1 MCARADSGKVCQF
14 PFIINGKVKW
24 DCVEVGA
31 ENSWN
36 GTAQACN
43 VKEFKEIQEF
53 EDLSEF
59 QECGECSPS
68 VKDGSFHFERFRLA
82 NHGNYSRVDSKE
94 DCQTLC
100 DLAEGCNFFVYEQ
113 THVKCFLKYGVGKK
127 SQQSRN
133 IL

>member
-1 MCARADSGKVCQF
+1 M
-14 PFIINGKVKW
+14 KW

-36 GTAQACN
+36 ETAQVCN

-59 QECGECSPS
+59 KECGECSPS
-68 VKDGSFHFERFRLA
+68 VKDGSFHFERFQLA

-127 SQQSRN
+127 VSRVETYFDSRSN
-133 IL
+133 PGGLEMNEDNPIVS